1 MQSQISDLFYL
12 GTYLHLHMGTYSAG
26 HFTNFM
32 KDKKKSIMEFDILEF
47 QLQIP
52 SVEISRGI
60 SS

>member
-1 MQSQISDLFYL
+1 
-12 GTYLHLHMGTYSAG
+12 MGTYSAG